1 LALDLQIR
9 WIDTMAG
16 RKAVDFTL
24 WSKDHRLISPA
35 EPRRSVRD
43 TLKDGL

>member
-1 LALDLQIR
+1 
-9 WIDTMAG
+9 MAG

-24 WSKDHRLISPA
+24 WSKDHRLISLA

-43 TLKDGL
+43 TLKDGLQFELGAADDT